1 MTNGKKIS
9 VLRKKLKLTQTDLAK
24 NIDVHI
30 ASIKK
35 YEADKMN
42 PKKEHLEKIADILK
56 VNPYVI
62 SQNEYNLQLNTVG
75 DLYTVVFELYN
86 ANVID
91 IKVNSNGAFI
101 TINPMLYSLVELEV
115 NPEKT
120 VHPVQLISSFSEKI
134 KTTSKYD
141 LFIKWA
147 TEINDLKSFINSLS
161 NKENP
166 VAVKTINEFKE
177 KIELLELDLQ
187 QSPELLSD
195 L

>member
-62 SQNEYNLQLNTVG
+62 SQNEYNIQLNTVG

-147 TEINDLKSFINSLS
+147 TETNDLKSFINSLS
-161 NKENP
+161 NNENP

>member
-147 TEINDLKSFINSLS
+147 TEINDLKNFINSLS

>member
-9 VLRKKLKLTQTDLAK
+9 VLRKKLKFTQTDLAK

>member
-9 VLRKKLKLTQTDLAK
+9 ILRKKLKLTQTDLAK

-56 VNPYVI
+56 INPYVI

-86 ANVID
+86 AKVIE
-91 IKVNSNGAFI
+91 IMVNSNGAFI
-101 TINPMLYSLVELEV
+101 TINPMLYSLVEFKV
-115 NPEKT
+115 NPEET

>member
-187 QSPELLSD
+187 QSPELLID

>member
-9 VLRKKLKLTQTDLAK
+9 ILRKKLKLTQTDLAK

-56 VNPYVI
+56 INPYVI

-91 IKVNSNGAFI
+91 IMVNSNGAFI
-101 TINPMLYSLVELEV
+101 TINPMLYSLVELKV
-115 NPEKT
+115 NPEET

-134 KTTSKYD
+134 KTTPKYD
-141 LFIKWA
+141 LFVKWA
-147 TEINDLKSFINSLS
+147 TEKNDLKNFINSLS

>member
-9 VLRKKLKLTQTDLAK
+9 ILRKKLKLTQTDLAK

-42 PKKEHLEKIADILK
+42 PKKQHLEKIADILK
-56 VNPYVI
+56 INPYVI

-91 IKVNSNGAFI
+91 IMVNSNGAFI
-101 TINPMLYSLVELEV
+101 TINPMLYSLVELKV
-115 NPEKT
+115 NPEET

-134 KTTSKYD
+134 KTTPKYD
-141 LFIKWA
+141 LFVKWA
-147 TEINDLKSFINSLS
+147 TEKNDLKNFINSLS